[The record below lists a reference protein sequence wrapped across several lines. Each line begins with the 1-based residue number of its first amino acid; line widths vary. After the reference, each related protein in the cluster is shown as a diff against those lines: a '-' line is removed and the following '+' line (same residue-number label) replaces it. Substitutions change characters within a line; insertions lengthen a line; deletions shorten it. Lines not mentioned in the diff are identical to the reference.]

1 MQTFNYPDIPEPAE
15 LTILLVNS
23 SQSDPIVNRQR
34 LVDGGYRLIE
44 CTDTVDF
51 SSMAAEPKFDI
62 IIVEPPEENVA
73 GFCSDYRFPDKTP
86 LLWAGPEQPELM
98 SSETRP
104 EMVIFCSNKPDTQEI
119 TSHLKSLQS
128 FAAIHRSIRNQEQHI
143 ANLEQKIEIL
153 QKSTEEHILYLDI
166 LAMRDGLTGLFDRK
180 HLNKVLPQKF
190 SEASVNNKELSAIL
204 IDLDYF
210 YEINKAAGTIYG
222 DFVLNDFAAR
232 LTTIIS
238 QERGS
243 CFRFSGETFFVLL
256 PGTNTKQALD
266 LAETLKNNLEN
277 KPFSKNNA
285 NRHVTFSAGIVSL
298 IEHNPDDPDELIAMA
313 EKALFTA
320 KSEGRN
326 RSIIYQPLAFEP
338 GTMPTLVS
346 LKENLTKILDK
357 TRSSAIDSLQLLAKD
372 IAGENNQHH
381 IKNVR
386 EYTELLGNYMR
397 LPPPIIQTFK
407 NAITLHTSIRFLL
420 HNELINKKELFSE
433 DERELMND
441 FPCKLIEI
449 TEMFEYFAHERAVLL
464 HHSERFDGTGYPEGL
479 QGEEIPLGARI
490 FNIVDALA
498 AMNSDRPHR
507 PRLKPEKIIE
517 ELTKG
522 AGTQFDPELVV
533 NVLELIGNKQILDV
547 EKDRLDKSINQIQK
561 SFSHLFS

>member
-243 CFRFSGETFFVLL
+243 CFRFSGETFFALL

-266 LAETLKNNLEN
+266 LAETL
-277 KPFSKNNA
+277 
-285 NRHVTFSAGIVSL
+285 
-298 IEHNPDDPDELIAMA
+298 
-313 EKALFTA
+313 
-320 KSEGRN
+320 
-326 RSIIYQPLAFEP
+326 
-338 GTMPTLVS
+338 
-346 LKENLTKILDK
+346 
-357 TRSSAIDSLQLLAKD
+357 
-372 IAGENNQHH
+372 
-381 IKNVR
+381 
-386 EYTELLGNYMR
+386 
-397 LPPPIIQTFK
+397 
-407 NAITLHTSIRFLL
+407 
-420 HNELINKKELFSE
+420 
-433 DERELMND
+433 
-441 FPCKLIEI
+441 
-449 TEMFEYFAHERAVLL
+449 
-464 HHSERFDGTGYPEGL
+464 
-479 QGEEIPLGARI
+479 
-490 FNIVDALA
+490 
-498 AMNSDRPHR
+498 
-507 PRLKPEKIIE
+507 
-517 ELTKG
+517 
-522 AGTQFDPELVV
+522 
-533 NVLELIGNKQILDV
+533 
-547 EKDRLDKSINQIQK
+547 
-561 SFSHLFS
+561 